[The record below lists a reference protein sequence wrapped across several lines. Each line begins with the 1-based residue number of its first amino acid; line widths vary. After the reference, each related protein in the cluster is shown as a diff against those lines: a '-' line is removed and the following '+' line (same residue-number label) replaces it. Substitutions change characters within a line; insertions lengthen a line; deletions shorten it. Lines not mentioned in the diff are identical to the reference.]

1 MGLLRLF
8 EEILM
13 FLSRFKYYGAVSLA
27 LGLLACQPGPPAPVS
42 SGQPLQPASVLP
54 VSPSE
59 RQPLTRSVLVG
70 GDSIALPPE
79 VLAALEREYAGFKTQ
94 ALSENYLRR
103 KVLHFIAT
111 GQGEALRREIEFAR
125 YRHPDLLVG
134 ITHAE
139 PDIYTA
145 ASEPAEVQAFRTLS
159 PDFDAYMVL
168 LSGAQT
174 ATYTNDLGMT
184 FADIPAGSF
193 EMGQADIA
201 DAMPVHTVHLS
212 AFQMQT
218 TEVTQ
223 KQWWDVMGSW
233 TRGSSPTFPGDDGGT
248 YGVGDNYPM
257 YYVSW
262 CQIVGGCK
270 NITEQDSFLGKLN
283 AQGHGTYRLPTEAEW
298 EYAARAGT
306 TTEYACGDWVDFNSG
321 ANANSC
327 PYNMGWFSENRTY
340 NGETEGSKE
349 VGRKQANAWG
359 LYDMHGNVREWTQDW
374 YGSYSS
380 ETQINPTGP
389 ETGTSRVQR
398 GGFWG
403 TGSSNARSASR
414 MSNSPPNY
422 GSSVGFRVVRLP

>member
-1 MGLLRLF
+1 MRVLRFF

-13 FLSRFKYYGAVSLA
+13 FSSRFKYYGAVSLA
-27 LGLLACQPGPPAPVS
+27 LGLLACQPSPPAPVS
-42 SGQPLQPASVLP
+42 SGQPLQPASILP
-54 VSPSE
+54 VSPHE
-59 RQPLTRSVLVG
+59 RQPLTHSVLVG

-139 PDIYTA
+139 PDIYTS

-184 FADIPAGSF
+184 FVPIPAGSF

-201 DAMPVHTVHLS
+201 TATPVHTVHLS

-223 KQWWDVMGSW
+223 KQWWDVMGAW
-233 TRGSSPTFPGDDGGT
+233 PGSAPNSSN
-248 YGVGDNYPM
+248 GVGDNYPM
-257 YYVSW
+257 YNVNW
-262 CQIVGGCK
+262 CDIVGASGDPTNCSAVPVG
-270 NITEQDSFLGKLN
+270 QSFLDKLN
-283 AQGHGTYRLPTEAEW
+283 VLGHGTYRLPTEAEW

-306 TTEYACGDWVDFNSG
+306 TSSYACGGYVAG
-321 ANANSC
+321 ANGC
-327 PYNMGWFSENRTY
+327 PGSMAWSSEN
-340 NGETEGSKE
+340 NGPSGSSGYGSKP
-349 VGRKQANAWG
+349 VATKQPNAWG
-359 LYDMHGNVREWTQDW
+359 LYDMHGNVWEFVHDW
-374 YGSYSS
+374 YAVPYSS

-389 ETGTSRVQR
+389 ESAFNRVRR
-398 GGFWG
+398 GGSWNF
-403 TGSSNARSASR
+403 SASDSRSATR
-414 MSNSPPNY
+414 GNY
-422 GSSVGFRVVRLP
+422 GQSRHYSNGFRVVRLP

>member
-1 MGLLRLF
+1 MRVLRFF

-13 FLSRFKYYGAVSLA
+13 FSSRFKYYGAVSLA
-27 LGLLACQPGPPAPVS
+27 LGLLACQPSPPAPVS
-42 SGQPLQPASVLP
+42 SGQPLQPASILP
-54 VSPSE
+54 VSPHE
-59 RQPLTRSVLVG
+59 RQPLTHSVLVG

-134 ITHAE
+134 IMQAE

-201 DAMPVHTVHLS
+201 NATPVHTVHLS

-223 KQWWDVMGSW
+223 KQWWDVMGAW
-233 TRGSSPTFPGDDGGT
+233 PGIAPSST
-248 YGVGDNYPM
+248 YGMGDNYPM
-257 YYVSW
+257 YNVSW
-262 CQIVGGCK
+262 CDIVGGCDGV
-270 NITEQDSFLGKLN
+270 TEQDSFLGKLN
-283 AQGHGTYRLPTEAEW
+283 ALGHGTYRLPTEAEW

-306 TTEYACGDWVDFNSG
+306 TSTYACGEYVAG
-321 ANANSC
+321 ADGC
-327 PYNMGWFSENRTY
+327 PGSMAWFSEN
-340 NGETEGSKE
+340 NGSFGTPEYGGKP
-349 VGRKQANAWG
+349 VGTKQPNAWG
-359 LYDMHGNVREWTQDW
+359 LYDMYGNIMELTYDW
-374 YGSYSS
+374 FGDYSS
-380 ETQINPTGP
+380 ETQSNPTGP
-389 ETGTSRVQR
+389 ETGSARVLR
-398 GGFWG
+398 GGSWG
-403 TGSSNARSASR
+403 NNATFARSAAR
-414 MSNSPPNY
+414 
-422 GSSVGFRVVRLP
+422 GSLFPTGRFVNNGFRVVRLP